1 MGMYSF
7 RAALV
12 MFERSSERGCWI
24 VVVRGG
30 RDAWMEEVREEMS
43 VPMSRTR
50 S

>member
-1 MGMYSF
+1 
-7 RAALV
+7 

-43 VPMSRTR
+43 VPTSRTR